1 MISTRA
7 GRDVVQDQ
15 EDIDP
20 EPFLGDEESSR
31 AETSPFVY
39 NPYMHLSEKKG
50 RVLIVEDEP
59 LIGAALEEF
68 LVDQGYDVP
77 RIIDTVESV
86 LPAVRDCRP
95 DLILMD
101 IKLRSFNDGIDATH
115 RLRLLSSIPVVF
127 LTAYTDEAT
136 RKRAEGITNTVFL
149 GKPLD
154 ESQLSREIARLLA

>member
-1 MISTRA
+1 MNA
-7 GRDVVQDQ
+7 
-15 EDIDP
+15 
-20 EPFLGDEESSR
+20 
-31 AETSPFVY
+31 SP
-39 NPYMHLSEKKG
+39 KKG

-68 LVDQGYDVP
+68 LVDEGYDVP
-77 RIIDTVESV
+77 RVIDSVELV

-115 RLRLLSSIPVVF
+115 RLRLISPVPVIF

-136 RKRAEGITNTVFL
+136 RKRTDSIANTAFL

-154 ESQLSREIARLLA
+154 ERRLAEEIARLLA